1 MRRMRVQISLIHP
14 IRFWIL
20 DCRFWIEELSIAN
33 PKPFWRCSLNGS
45 KRRSHKP
52 KITGSNPV
60 SATNYFNGEAA
71 QRHKKRLSCKQ
82 NDASSNLAFASNFFI
97 RREWSKVGSTGSYS
111 VNRKVR
117 FLLSQPKF
125 QTGHSLIGKTVFTP
139 CISGRLPRDYR
150 FESCC
155 PDSQFYSNFYSKKQ
169 SYPNK
174 RGRKFCE
181 DKRMLIIPF
190 FCSQRTHL
198 SFVCLSEFFARVC
211 LPNFIW
217 DCFTKKILP
226 AGNSIGRVSLC

>member
-33 PKPFWRCSLNGS
+33 PKSFWRCSLNGS

-125 QTGHSLIGKTVFTP
+125 QTGHSLIGKTVFIP
-139 CISGRLPRDYR
+139 GISGRLPQDYR
-150 FESCC
+150 LESCC
-155 PDSQFYSNFYSKKQ
+155 LDSQFYSNFYSKKAILPEQ
-169 SYPNK
+169 TRTK
-174 RGRKFCE
+174 ILRGQKNADNSLLLFA
-181 DKRMLIIPF
+181 
-190 FCSQRTHL
+190 TNT
-198 SFVCLSEFFARVC
+198 FVFC
-211 LPNFIW
+211 LPERIFRPRLPTKFYLGLFYKKNF
-217 DCFTKKILP
+217 T
-226 AGNSIGRVSLC
+226 GR